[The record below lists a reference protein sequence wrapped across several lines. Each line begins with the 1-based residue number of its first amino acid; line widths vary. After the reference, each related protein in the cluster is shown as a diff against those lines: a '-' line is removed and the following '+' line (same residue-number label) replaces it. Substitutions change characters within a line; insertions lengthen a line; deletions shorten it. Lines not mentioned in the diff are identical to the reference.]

1 MPFEKGHKLAKGRP
15 KGSENE
21 LTKQMKTVK
30 ETVLNVFNEL
40 QDDPKTELKQFA
52 KRFPRE
58 FHAIAAKLIPTEVN
72 AQITSDGIANLII
85 SPAST
90 RKDEQQ
96 SDTNQ

>member
-1 MPFEKGHKLAKGRP
+1 MKGLKTGGRV
-15 KGSENE
+15 KGSINE

-52 KRFPRE
+52 KEFPRE

-72 AQITSDGIANLII
+72 AQITNDGIANLII
-85 SPAST
+85 SPASK

-96 SDTNQ
+96 SDTDK